1 MAKNEAIEKLNKC
14 IDEEKIED
22 SVIKKQTE
30 KITSVGSKMAY
41 CREIINFTRKE
52 MADVFEINPRSLA
65 NYEKD
70 ISQPPLIVLF
80 LYAKYFEI
88 PMEDFVDDFISIEE
102 FSVKYCLFHFIK
114 FKVIYKFMYNK

>member
-1 MAKNEAIEKLNKC
+1 MAEKDAFEELNKC
-14 IDEEKIED
+14 IDEEKIEGK
-22 SVIKKQTE
+22 VIKKGTE
-30 KITSVGSKMAY
+30 KITSVGTKMAY
-41 CREIINFTRKE
+41 CRKIINFTRKE

-70 ISQPPLIVLF
+70 VSPPPLTVLF

-102 FSVKYCLFHFIK
+102 FTVKYCL
-114 FKVIYKFMYNK
+114 